1 MVKIIET
8 KILSEISS
16 DSSKL
21 FNVNLKKIVTI
32 FFMFFVINL
41 SYAEETEKLN
51 LAMELHELM
60 MPEEQMKATMLNT
73 FTHNFAP
80 KLKQL
85 IDKGMPQ
92 DGAQEINE
100 SANSYFSMIVEDTEF
115 KKEMAIL
122 YLQNYTVE
130 ELNILINFYNSKL
143 GQKTID
149 LLPEMFNKGQILG
162 DKYAKKH
169 SKFFVDQLKNILKKY
184 NG

>member
-1 MVKIIET
+1 MVKIIER

-21 FNVNLKKIVTI
+21 FNVNLKNIVTI

-60 MPEEQMKATMLNT
+60 MPEEQMKATMLNA

-85 IDKGMPQ
+85 IDKGMP
-92 DGAQEINE
+92 
-100 SANSYFSMIVEDTEF
+100 
-115 KKEMAIL
+115 
-122 YLQNYTVE
+122 
-130 ELNILINFYNSKL
+130 
-143 GQKTID
+143 
-149 LLPEMFNKGQILG
+149 
-162 DKYAKKH
+162 
-169 SKFFVDQLKNILKKY
+169 
-184 NG
+184 